1 MIRAG
6 VVGFKCF
13 LSDSGVSEFPHV
25 TPNDLH
31 EVFAVL
37 NGTGTVLAVSNIKN

>member
-13 LSDSGVSEFPHV
+13 LINSGVPEFPNI
-25 TPNDLH
+25 TPEELIN
-31 EVFAVL
+31 VFKVL
-37 NGTGTVLAVSNIKN
+37 NGTGTVLAVSNSL